1 MRNQLFS
8 RIAVYLRLIRVSNWI
23 KNLFVFVP
31 WLFAKQ
37 MFEQGSTQKIIIAF
51 FAFCFISSF
60 VYVLNDRF
68 DIENDRSHPVKKFR
82 PIASGEITLGA
93 SNFLMGI
100 LFLISFALAYQIGLK
115 FALILLTYS
124 VLNFFYSIM
133 LKQIVIVDIFTIAAG
148 FVLRIAAGAV
158 AVDVIIS
165 KWLLLTTMFISLF
178 LAIMKRRAEL
188 TLLSGDKSTRK
199 VLADYNLQIID
210 QISIIASTGVVVSY
224 ALYTMADQTIA
235 KFRTE
240 RLIFTTIFVLFGI
253 FRYIYLSHSKQNT
266 ENVAEVILKDIPML
280 VNLIMYIIA
289 VTLIIYLS

>member
-1 MRNQLFS
+1 LFS
-8 RIAVYLRLIRVSNWI
+8 RIALYLRLIRVSNWI

-37 MFEQGSTQKIIIAF
+37 MFEQGSTQKIVIAF
-51 FAFCFISSF
+51 FSFCFISSF

-68 DIENDRSHPVKKFR
+68 DVENDRSHPIKKLR
-82 PIASGEITLGA
+82 PIASGEISNPA
-93 SNFLMGI
+93 SNIIMVM
-100 LFLISFALAYQIGLK
+100 LFLISFTLAYKLGIK
-115 FALILLTYS
+115 FAFILLAYTII
-124 VLNFFYSIM
+124 NFFYSIK

-178 LAIMKRRAEL
+178 LAIMKRRSEL
-188 TLLSGDKSTRK
+188 TLISSSKSTRK
-199 VLADYNLQIID
+199 VLADYNIQIID
-210 QISIIASTGVVVSY
+210 QISAIASTGVVVSY